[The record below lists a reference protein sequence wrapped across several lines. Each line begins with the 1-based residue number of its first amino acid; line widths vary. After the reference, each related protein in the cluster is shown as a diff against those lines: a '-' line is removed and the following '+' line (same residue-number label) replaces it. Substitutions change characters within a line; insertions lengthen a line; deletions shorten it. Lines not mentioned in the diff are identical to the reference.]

1 MQILSRYLLARFL
14 RSFAMILV
22 VLFLAVLV
30 GDVLLDLGDLLQQQ
44 KQVGL
49 RAALAALV
57 LETPARY
64 LPLLVPVASFAASF
78 FTLGLAAHWRE
89 LTAMKAGGISP
100 LRVVLP
106 LLSAGAALSA
116 VSLLLNE
123 TVVLR
128 SARAIERYDAD
139 GADDFALRRGSFWH
153 HSGSVI
159 YSVRE
164 SDPSTRTLSGVTVLE
179 LTANGRLAR
188 SLHADHATI
197 EPRQR
202 WRLHDVTVRSFDAAD
217 LAAPPHTERVAEM
230 PIAVSAKSDKGLL
243 DERAST
249 LSLAD
254 LQHAIA
260 ARTREGHDA
269 RRFRTLLH
277 ERLSDPVTV
286 LLFAWLAIPLGLQ
299 VEQRRSLAAPAL
311 QGVVLLVVFFFV
323 RNLGTTLSAEGVTPS
338 AVTPWGI
345 LSAFAV
351 WGALQVRRSPR

>member
-1 MQILSRYLLARFL
+1 MHILSRYLLARFL
-14 RSFAMILV
+14 RSFLVILV

-30 GDVLLDLGDLLQQQ
+30 GDVLLDLGDLLQAQQ
-44 KQVGL
+44 RAGL

-64 LPLLVPVASFAASF
+64 LPLLVPVASFAAAF

-89 LTAMKAGGISP
+89 LIALEAGGISP

-106 LLSAGAALSA
+106 LLGAGAALSA

-128 SARAIERYDAD
+128 SARAVERYDAD
-139 GADDFALRRGSFWH
+139 GSEEFALRRGAFWH

-159 YSVRE
+159 YAVRD
-164 SDPSTRTLSGVTVLE
+164 SDPVTRTLVDVTVLE
-179 LTANGRLAR
+179 LAPEGRLAR
-188 SLHADHATI
+188 SLHAPRATVQDG
-197 EPRQR
+197 QR
-202 WRLHDVTVRSFDAAD
+202 WQLHDVTVRRFDPSRAI
-217 LAAPPHTERVAEM
+217 AAPQTEHVPELS
-230 PIAVSAKSDKGLL
+230 IAVAAKSDKVLL

-249 LSLAD
+249 LSIAD
-254 LQHAIA
+254 LQHAIS
-260 ARTREGHDA
+260 ARSRQGHDA
-269 RRFRTLLH
+269 GRFRSLLH

-286 LLFAWLAIPLGLQ
+286 LLFAWLAIPFALR

-323 RNLGTTLSAEGVTPS
+323 RNLGTTLAAENVTPP
-338 AVTPWGI
+338 ALTPWLI
-345 LSAFAV
+345 LAAFAGF
-351 WGALQVRRSPR
+351 GALQLRSAPR